1 MPTSPGTRP
10 GEVACTWVDGAAGI
24 IGPEPGSAPVAGGEL
39 EHAGLPGDTT

>member
-1 MPTSPGTRP
+1 MRCLHQVGGATCSY
-10 GEVACTWVDGAAGI
+10 GAAGI